1 MLKIKTRFAPLAV
14 LAIMAVTFFSGCYQD
29 RVRRA
34 GSVPAAVEEG
44 RDTVSLPA
52 TLHYSLN
59 YNFVV
64 RADSLS
70 LLRQRPEEYL
80 NGMTTDS
87 VAVFRGNHLVVA
99 DICVIPADTTDSLWV
114 KVARDQET
122 IGWVHGSSLLTSV
135 VPDDPISQFILIFSD
150 IHLLIFLIVISIIS
164 VAYLMRTIFR
174 RNAKI
179 VHFNDIPS
187 FYPMLLALMV
197 AFAATLYSSIQMFAP
212 DMWQEFYFHP
222 TLNPFG
228 LPAILSV
235 FIMAVWAILVVAIA
249 AADVVFKELPL
260 GEAMLYMCGLAGV
273 CAVNYIVFSITTLYF
288 AGYVILVAYIVF
300 ALRLYFRSSYYTC
313 LCGNCG
319 ARMRRRGRCPE
330 CGAVNE

>member
-1 MLKIKTRFAPLAV
+1 MLKINIRFVPLAV
-14 LAIMAVTFFSGCYQD
+14 LAIMALTFFSGCYQERMRND
-29 RVRRA
+29 GPKQTVM
-34 GSVPAAVEEG
+34 EEVS
-44 RDTVSLPA
+44 DTASFPVA
-52 TLHYSLN
+52 LHYSLN

-64 RADSLS
+64 RADSLT

-87 VAVFRGNHLVVA
+87 VSVFRGNHLVVA
-99 DICVIPADTTDSLWV
+99 DICVIPTDTIDSLWV

-122 IGWVHGSSLLTSV
+122 IGWIHDSSLLPAV

-187 FYPMLLALMV
+187 FYPMLLALTV
-197 AFAATLYSSIQMFAP
+197 AFSATLYSSIQMFAP
-212 DMWQEFYFHP
+212 DMWQDFYFHP

-228 LPAILSV
+228 LPTIISV
-235 FIMAVWAILVVAIA
+235 FIIAVWAILIVAIA
-249 AADVVFKELPL
+249 AVDVVFKELPF
-260 GEAMLYMCGLAGV
+260 GDAMLYLCGLAGV

-288 AGYVILVAYIVF
+288 AGYLLLAAYLFF
-300 ALRLYFRSSYYTC
+300 ALRLYFRGSYYTC

-319 ARMRRRGRCPE
+319 ARMRSRGRCPE
-330 CGAVNE
+330 CGAMNE